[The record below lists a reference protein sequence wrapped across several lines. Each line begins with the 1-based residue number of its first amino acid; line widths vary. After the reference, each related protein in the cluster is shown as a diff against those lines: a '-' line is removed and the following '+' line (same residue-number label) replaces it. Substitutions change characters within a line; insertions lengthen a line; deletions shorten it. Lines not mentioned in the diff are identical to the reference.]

1 MPGTAVAGSKFPVR
15 RWERY
20 NADIPI
26 RVIVQNEMKVTI
38 FDGRGRSLNEGGM
51 AVYVGTELRLGAEV
65 AIEFTPAYAQLP
77 IRVEA
82 RICNRNG
89 YQYGLELL
97 TVTTDQKQQA
107 QEFRKHLATLA
118 QPAES

>member
-1 MPGTAVAGSKFPVR
+1 VR

-26 RVIVQNEMKVTI
+26 RVIVQDERKVTI
-38 FDGRGRSLNEGGM
+38 FEGRGRSLNEGGM
-51 AVYVGTELRLGAEV
+51 AVFVGTELRVEAQV
-65 AIEFTPAYAQLP
+65 AIEFTPAYAPLP
-77 IRVEA
+77 VRVEA
-82 RICNRNG
+82 RVCNRNG

-97 TVTTDQKQQA
+97 TATADQKQQA

-118 QPAES
+118 QPAGN

>member
-1 MPGTAVAGSKFPVR
+1 VR

-82 RICNRNG
+82 RICNRTG